1 MVACQIFVLFSC
13 KDFQLSYAALA
24 GIMLGYLKRSFF
36 TGLVLTLPIG
46 ITLFVVCLLLR
57 YVGEPASNVLFCWLD
72 WGIRDSSLVW
82 LIINTISVGIVIFS
96 IIAIGAI
103 SKLFLGKLAIGLT
116 ERIINH
122 VPFVRNVYNTVKQ
135 VVDTFGAN
143 HKEIFSK
150 TVLIEYPKDN
160 CYALAFLTSEAEGE
174 VQDKT
179 GQFVVNVFL
188 PTTPNPTS
196 GFLLMVPKDKI
207 IDLDMSVADGMKLII
222 SGGVVVPPY
231 EKRKG

>member
-1 MVACQIFVLFSC
+1 
-13 KDFQLSYAALA
+13 
-24 GIMLGYLKRSFF
+24 MLGYLKRSFF

-57 YVGEPASNVLFCWLD
+57 YVGEPASNVLFYWLD
-72 WGIRDSSLVW
+72 LDIRNSTLIW
-82 LIINTISVGIVIFS
+82 LTINTISIVFVILSIIVI
-96 IIAIGAI
+96 GAV
-103 SKLFLGKLAIGLT
+103 SKLVLGKWAIVLT
-116 ERIINH
+116 ERFINH
-122 VPFVRNVYNTVKQ
+122 VPFVRSVYKSVKQ

-150 TVLIEYPKDN
+150 TVLIEYPKED
-160 CYALAFLTSEAEGE
+160 CYAIAFLTSEAEGE

-231 EKRKG
+231 EKKKG